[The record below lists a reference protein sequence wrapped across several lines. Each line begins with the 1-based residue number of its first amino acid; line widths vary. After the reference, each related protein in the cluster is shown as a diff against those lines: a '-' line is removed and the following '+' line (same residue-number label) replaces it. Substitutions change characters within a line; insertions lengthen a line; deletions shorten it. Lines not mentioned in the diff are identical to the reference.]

1 MERQIPIYFDSIV
14 INSPVQ
20 EIIKGNSQSSIY
32 HMKVRVFSKYANRN
46 GSYITDAVA
55 DSLIESATKGITP
68 VIGFFDPETKTWASH
83 TGPTL
88 AKAYGYVESFL
99 GWEPFKDTDGIT
111 RDYAVFSVIVFAD
124 YFEEAKDIFGQNQS
138 MELDYKSITGDWA
151 EINNDWYYVYTTAKI
166 AGFCI
171 IGSHEPCFSVS
182 AFFSQDENHLNTQYE
197 KFFSLLAELK
207 AEVEDKTVEE
217 AQPMN
222 EFEEQEQV
230 TPVEEEQVIE
240 EVAESA
246 AEFEENAPVEEDAAE
261 SEPEVVEE
269 PAPEQE
275 EAAEEPSEFE
285 VLQNNFN
292 ELQNN
297 FSELQQQFAAAQE
310 TIASLNAQLE
320 SANAE
325 RENLNTIIANHEAT
339 IAGFNLQKK
348 HNLIENYEKVIG
360 EEEIVEFR
368 AMINDISYEELESKL
383 AIAFA
388 NKQMA
393 GGEFKKVT
401 LPDQEQSQFAL
412 LMNKYRK
419 N

>member
-1 MERQIPIYFDSIV
+1 
-14 INSPVQ
+14 
-20 EIIKGNSQSSIY
+20 
-32 HMKVRVFSKYANRN
+32 
-46 GSYITDAVA
+46 
-55 DSLIESATKGITP
+55 
-68 VIGFFDPETKTWASH
+68 
-83 TGPTL
+83 
-88 AKAYGYVESFL
+88 
-99 GWEPFKDTDGIT
+99 
-111 RDYAVFSVIVFAD
+111 
-124 YFEEAKDIFGQNQS
+124 